1 MHIADHV
8 LHTLYSSYM
17 QGFWNRYFL
26 RCCQMNRIF
35 SWEYLSHICMQ
46 WRTFLWLYLG
56 VLYTNIFFAYNV
68 SRSSVSLKFRCW
80 HQVVLWR
87 SHKHFTHSG
96 STLLLLCLMITNK
109 TFYGHRYH
117 LLPYYMQKQLYG
129 IMHILRKIIEYI
141 NLLMYINQ
149 MYIYI
154 NIKICNKS

>member
-26 RCCQMNRIF
+26 RCCQRNRIF
-35 SWEYLSHICMQ
+35 CWEYLSHICNPKYVFFDH
-46 WRTFLWLYLG
+46 TYVFYIWLKICVY
-56 VLYTNIFFAYNV
+56 IV

-117 LLPYYMQKQLYG
+117 LLPYYIQKQLYG
-129 IMHILRKIIEYI
+129 IMHILRKIIECSH
-141 NLLMYINQ
+141 L
-149 MYIYI
+149 
-154 NIKICNKS
+154 

>member
-35 SWEYLSHICMQ
+35 SWEYRSYICMQ
-46 WRTFLWLYLG
+46 WPEIHFLWLYLCL
-56 VLYTNIFFAYNV
+56 LYTNNFFAYNV

-141 NLLMYINQ
+141 NL
-149 MYIYI
+149 
-154 NIKICNKS
+154 